1 MSTQISIDP
10 RLHDAVIFDLDGV
23 VTDTASIH
31 AAAWRAAFDD
41 FLEQRPANDRE
52 NHAPFT
58 DDDYRHFVDGKD
70 RYDGV
75 ADFLAS
81 RGISLPEGDPSDRA
95 EDTVRGLGNRKQQI
109 FLELLDAGVPVFES
123 TVVLVRR
130 LAEAGVATAIYS
142 SSRNCAR
149 VLKAAGLADMFAVR
163 VDGVVADELGL
174 PGKPDPAVLLE
185 ATTRLGAIPQRS
197 VVIEDAQAGVEAG
210 RNGGFALVIGVART
224 GRAGELQRHGADVVV
239 PDLANV
245 AVRTGDK
252 RMSRLPNALDSYG
265 QLIGV
270 VGGRKPF
277 VCLDFDGTLS
287 EIVSDPDAARLVDGA
302 GKALENLAAQ
312 CPVAIL
318 SGRDLA
324 DVRERVGLPGI
335 WYAGSHGFEL
345 TGPDGT
351 YHHND
356 AADAAVPV
364 LGHAASEVRD
374 ELTQIPGILVEHK
387 RYAVA
392 IHYRNVAPEHVGKII
407 ATVHRHGKRHGLR
420 VTGGRK
426 VIELRPDIDWDKG
439 TALAWIRD
447 RINQTGRVLPI
458 YVGDDLTD
466 EDAFD
471 VVRHDGVGV
480 VVRHDADG
488 GRPTAAQFTLND
500 PDEVRE
506 FLRRGGNWLAYE
518 RRTSDEAWSLTFE
531 GYDPHNEKL
540 REALC
545 TIGNGYFATRGAA
558 PESRAGQVHYPG
570 TYAAGVYNR
579 LGDAVGGTTTENES
593 LVNLPNWLPLT
604 FRIDGGDW
612 FDVDA
617 VTLLSY
623 RQTLDLRGA
632 VLTRELRFRDDA
644 GRTTSVTQTRFAA
657 MHLAHVAAL
666 ETTVLAE
673 DWSGTIEIRSTL
685 DANVRNSGVER
696 YRELASTH
704 LRSLNKAALS
714 ENSVLLTV
722 ETTQS
727 QIPVALA
734 ARTTVWRDG
743 SPAPAT
749 YRLVDEEFEI
759 GHEIFIELAAGQSL
773 SVEKVV
779 TLVTGR
785 DVATSEPAAGAER
798 RLGRQERFAELRD
811 AHTVTWAHL
820 WERLSIE
827 FEDHIDELR
836 ILRLHLLH
844 LLQTVSYNSENLD
857 VGVPARGLHGE
868 AYRGHVFWDELFI
881 FPVLNLRLPAV
892 TRSLLRY
899 RYRRLPEA
907 RRAAK
912 LAGYAGAMF
921 PWQSGSDGREESPE
935 LHLNPRSGRWN
946 PDPSHRAHHIGIAVA
961 YNVWQYYQVTGDL
974 AYLIDYGAEMLV
986 DIARFWVSRTTYDTE
1001 RDRFTIHGVIG
1012 PDEFHSG
1019 YPDRRYEGIDNN
1031 AYTNVMAVWVILRA
1045 IDALELMPLPNRLDL
1060 REKLGLTT
1068 EELAHWDRVSRRMF
1082 VPFHDGVISQFE
1094 GYGELAELDWDAYRK
1109 RYGNIQRLDR
1119 ILEAENDDVNRYKAS
1134 KQADALMLLY
1144 LLSSDELRE
1153 LLDRLDYHFAA
1164 DQIPRMVDY
1173 YMARTS
1179 HGSTLSGVVHTWV
1192 LARANRDRAMEFFE
1206 QVLKSD
1212 VADIQGGTTSEGIH
1226 LAAMAGSVDLVQRC
1240 FTGLEM
1246 RGNRIVLSPNWPESL
1261 GALGFPIHYRGY
1273 HMHVRVSGKGAEVSV
1288 DPRDVPP
1295 VVIECRGRV
1304 EHLAPG
1310 CTIRFPDAPGGGR
1323 DLTADTTLTGKLRNQ
1338 SAAQPN

>member
-1 MSTQISIDP
+1 MKTPVTVDP

-31 AAAWRAAFDD
+31 AAAWTTMFND
-41 FLEQRPANDRE
+41 FLERRPANDNE

-58 DDDYRHFVDGKD
+58 DNDYRHFVDGKP
-70 RYDGV
+70 RHDGV

-81 RGISLPEGDPSDRA
+81 RGISLPTGEPSNST
-95 EDTVRGLGNRKQQI
+95 EDTVCGLGNRKQQI
-109 FLELLDAGVPVFES
+109 FRELLDAGVPVFES
-123 TVVLVRR
+123 TVVLVRK

-142 SSRNCAR
+142 SSRNCEQ
-149 VLKAAGLADMFAVR
+149 VLKAAGLGDLFAVR
-163 VDGVVADELGL
+163 VDGVVAEALGL

-185 ATTRLGAIPQRS
+185 ATSRLGAAPERS
-197 VVIEDAQAGVEAG
+197 VVIEDAEAGVQAG
-210 RNGGFALVIGVART
+210 RNGGFAFVIGVDRT
-224 GRAGELQRHGADVVV
+224 GHAEALLRCGADVVV
-239 PDLANV
+239 PDLADV
-245 AVRTGDK
+245 AVRSGDK

-270 VGGRKPF
+270 VGGRQPF

-287 EIVSDPDAARLVDGA
+287 EIVSDPDAATLVDGA
-302 GKALENLAAQ
+302 AKALENLAAQ

-324 DVRERVGLPGI
+324 DIRDRVGLPGI

-345 TGPDGT
+345 VGPDGSH
-351 YHHND
+351 HHND
-356 AADAAVPV
+356 AAASAVPV
-364 LGHAASEVRD
+364 LESAATELREKLAQTPGVR
-374 ELTQIPGILVEHK
+374 VEHK

-392 IHYRNVAPEHVGKII
+392 VHYRNVAPERVGGIV
-407 ATVHRHGKRHGLR
+407 ASVHRHGKRHGLR

-447 RINQTGRVLPI
+447 QIHQTGRVLPI

-471 VVRHDGVGV
+471 AIRFDGVGV
-480 VVRHDADG
+480 VVRHDEDG
-488 GRPTAAQFTLND
+488 GRPTAAQFTLNN
-500 PDEVRE
+500 PGEVRE

-518 RRTSDEAWSLTFE
+518 LQTSNEAWTFTYE

-545 TIGNGYFATRGAA
+545 TVGNGYFATRGAA

-579 LGDAVGGTTTENES
+579 LDDVVAGTKTDNES

-632 VLTRELRFRDDA
+632 VLTRELRFRDDV
-644 GRTTSVTQTRFAA
+644 GRTTSVTQNRFVA
-657 MHLAHVAAL
+657 MHMAHVAAL
-666 ETTVLAE
+666 ETTILAE
-673 DWSGTIEIRSTL
+673 DWSGTIEIRSMI
-685 DANVRNSGVER
+685 DGNVRNSGIER

-704 LRSLNKAALS
+704 LRPLNKRALS
-714 ENSVLLTV
+714 ENSVSLTV

-727 QIPVALA
+727 QIPVALT

-749 YRLVDEEFEI
+749 YGLVDEEFEI
-759 GHEIFIELAAGQSL
+759 GHKIFTELAAGQSL

-798 RLGRQERFAELRD
+798 RLGRQPRFAQIRD
-811 AHTVTWAHL
+811 AHTLAWAHI

-827 FEDHIDELR
+827 FEDHADELR

-844 LLQTVSYNSENLD
+844 LLQTVSYNSEELD
-857 VGVPARGLHGE
+857 IGVPARGLHGE

-881 FPVLNLRLPAV
+881 FPVLNLRLPTV

-899 RYRRLPEA
+899 RYRRLVEA

-912 LAGYAGAMF
+912 LAGYSGAMF

-961 YNVWQYYQVTGDL
+961 YNVWQFYQVTGDL

-986 DIARFWVSRTTYDTE
+986 EIARFWVSRATYDKT
-1001 RDRFTIHGVIG
+1001 RDRYGVDGVIG

-1019 YPDRRYEGIDNN
+1019 YPDRRYDGIDNN

-1045 IDALELMPLPNRLDL
+1045 IDALELLPLPNRLDL

-1068 EELAHWDRVSRRMF
+1068 EELAHWDHVSRRMF

-1094 GYGELAELDWDAYRK
+1094 GYDELVELDWDAYRK
-1109 RYGNIQRLDR
+1109 WYGNMQRLDR

-1153 LLDRLDYHFAA
+1153 LLDRLDYHFGP
-1164 DQIPRMVDY
+1164 DQIPKMVDY

-1206 QVLKSD
+1206 QVLRSD
-1212 VADIQGGTTSEGIH
+1212 IADIQGGTTSEGIH

-1240 FTGLEM
+1240 FTGLET
-1246 RGNRIVLSPNWPESL
+1246 RENRLVLSPHWPESL
-1261 GALGFPIHYRGY
+1261 GALGFPIHYRGL
-1273 HMHVRVSGKGAEVSV
+1273 HLHVRVSGKGAEVSV
-1288 DPRDVPP
+1288 DPRNVPP
-1295 VVIECRGRV
+1295 VVIECRGRTQQ
-1304 EHLAPG
+1304 LAPG
-1310 CTIRFPDAPGGGR
+1310 CTIRFPTGPSGG
-1323 DLTADTTLTGKLRNQ
+1323 
-1338 SAAQPN
+1338 P

>member
-1 MSTQISIDP
+1 MSASFTIDP

-31 AAAWRAAFDD
+31 AAAWAAMFNE
-41 FLEQRPANDRE
+41 FLARRPASELE
-52 NHAPFT
+52 NLSPFT
-58 DDDYRHFVDGKD
+58 DDDYRHFVDGKP
-70 RYDGV
+70 RHDGV
-75 ADFLAS
+75 TDFLAS
-81 RGISLPEGDPSDRA
+81 RGISLSLGDPSDNTQ
-95 EDTVRGLGNRKQQI
+95 DTVWGLGNRKQRL
-109 FLELLDAGVPVFES
+109 FLEKLEAGVPVFES
-123 TVVLVRR
+123 TVGLVRT
-130 LAEAGVATAIYS
+130 LAAAGVATAVYS
-142 SSRNCAR
+142 SSRNCEHI
-149 VLKAAGLADMFAVR
+149 LNAAGLGDLFAVR
-163 VDGVVADELGL
+163 VDGEVADALGL

-185 ATTRLGAIPQRS
+185 ADRRLGAAPERS
-197 VVIEDAQAGVEAG
+197 VVVEDAEAGVEAG
-210 RNGGFALVIGVART
+210 RSGGFAVVIGVDRT
-224 GRAGELQRHGADVVV
+224 GNAEELLRCGADVVV
-239 PDLANV
+239 PDLV
-245 AVRTGDK
+245 EIAVRTGDK
-252 RMSRLPNALDSYG
+252 RMSNLPNALDAYG

-270 VGGRKPF
+270 VGGREPF

-287 EIVSDPDAARLVDGA
+287 EIVSDPDVATLVDGA
-302 GKALENLAAQ
+302 AKVLENLAAC

-324 DVRERVGLPGI
+324 DIRDRVGLPDL

-345 TGPDGT
+345 IGPDGIR
-351 YHHND
+351 HEND
-356 AADAAVPV
+356 
-364 LGHAASEVRD
+364 LAASAVSVLERAAAELCD
-374 ELTQIPGILVEHK
+374 ELNPIPGVRVEHK

-392 IHYRNVAPEHVGKII
+392 VHYRNVAPERVGEIV
-407 ATVHRHGKRHGLR
+407 ATTHRHGHRHGLR

-426 VIELRPDIDWDKG
+426 VVELRPDIDWDKG

-447 RINQTGRVLPI
+447 KIHPTGRVLPI

-471 VVRHDGVGV
+471 VVRFDGIGV
-480 VVRHDADG
+480 VVRHDEDA
-488 GRPTAAQFTLND
+488 GRPTAAEFTLNS
-500 PDEVRE
+500 PHEVCE

-518 RRTSDEAWSLTFE
+518 QQISDEAWTFTFDDYE
-531 GYDPHNEKL
+531 PHSEKL

-545 TIGNGYFATRGAA
+545 TVGNGYFATRGAA
-558 PESRAGQVHYPG
+558 PEAKAGQVNYPA

-579 LGDAVGGTTTENES
+579 LDDVVGGQQTGHES

-604 FRIDGGDW
+604 FRIDGGNW
-612 FDVDA
+612 FDIGA
-617 VTLLSY
+617 VTLLTY
-623 RQTLDLRGA
+623 QQTLDLRGA
-632 VLTRELRFRDDA
+632 VLTRQLRFRDDA
-644 GRTTSVTQTRFAA
+644 GRTTSLTQHRFVA
-657 MHLAHVAAL
+657 MHMAHIAAL
-666 ETTVLAE
+666 ETIIVAE
-673 DWSGTIEIRSTL
+673 DWAGTIEIRSTL
-685 DANVRNSGVER
+685 DGNVRNSGVER

-704 LRSLNKAALS
+704 LRSLKMSALS
-714 ENSVLLTV
+714 ENSVLLTA

-734 ARTTVWRDG
+734 ARTTVWRNDA
-743 SPAPAT
+743 PAPAT

-759 GHEIFIELAAGQSL
+759 GHEIFTELTAGQSL

-779 TLVTGR
+779 ALVTGR

-798 RLGRQERFAELRD
+798 RLARQGRFAEIRD
-811 AHTVTWAHL
+811 AHTLQWSHL

-827 FEDHIDELR
+827 LDGHADELR

-844 LLQTVSYNSENLD
+844 LLQTVSYNSEDLD

-868 AYRGHVFWDELFI
+868 AYRGHIFWDELFI
-881 FPVLNLRLPAV
+881 FPVLNLRLPTV
-892 TRSLLRY
+892 TRALLRY
-899 RYRRLPEA
+899 RYRRLLEA

-961 YNVWQYYQVTGDL
+961 YNVWQFYQVTGDL
-974 AYLIDYGAEMLV
+974 AYLIDYGTEILAE
-986 DIARFWVSRTTYDTE
+986 IARFWVSRTTYDEE
-1001 RDRFTIHGVIG
+1001 RQRYCINGVIG

-1019 YPDRRYEGIDNN
+1019 YPDRRYDGVDNN

-1045 IDALELMPLPNRLDL
+1045 IEALNLMPLPNRLDL
-1060 REKLGLTT
+1060 CERLGLTD
-1068 EELAHWDRVSRRMF
+1068 EELARWDSVSRRMF

-1094 GYGELAELDWDAYRK
+1094 GYDELAELDWDAYRT

-1144 LLSSDELRE
+1144 LLSSDELRD
-1153 LLDRLDYHFAA
+1153 LLDRLDYHFGP
-1164 DQIPRMVDY
+1164 DQIPKMVDY

-1192 LARANRDRAMEFFE
+1192 LARSNRDRALEFFH

-1240 FTGLEM
+1240 FTGLET
-1246 RGNRIVLSPNWPESL
+1246 RGDRLVLSPHWPESL
-1261 GALGFPIHYRGY
+1261 GALGFPIHYRG
-1273 HMHVRVSGKGAEVSV
+1273 HHLHVRVSGKGAEVSV
-1288 DPRDVPP
+1288 GPRDGSPA
-1295 VVIECRGRV
+1295 VIECRGRV
-1304 EHLAPG
+1304 ESLAPG
-1310 CTIRFPDAPGGGR
+1310 CTIRFPEP
-1323 DLTADTTLTGKLRNQ
+1323 T
-1338 SAAQPN
+1338 

>member
-1 MSTQISIDP
+1 MNMPVTIDP

-31 AAAWRAAFDD
+31 ASAWAAMFNE
-41 FLEQRPANDRE
+41 FLERRPASDGE
-52 NHAPFT
+52 NHSPFT
-58 DDDYRHFVDGKD
+58 DDDYRHFVDGKP
-70 RYDGV
+70 RQDGV

-81 RGISLPEGDPSDRA
+81 RGISLPPGQPSDTA
-95 EDTVRGLGNRKQQI
+95 EDTVWGLGNRKQQL
-109 FLELLDAGVPVFES
+109 FLERVEEGVPVFES
-123 TVVLVRR
+123 TVALVRK
-130 LAEAGVATAIYS
+130 LAETGVATAIYS
-142 SSRNCAR
+142 SSRNCEHI
-149 VLKAAGLADMFAVR
+149 LKSAGLGDLFAVR
-163 VDGVVADELGL
+163 VDGVVADALGL
-174 PGKPDPAVLLE
+174 PGKPEPAVLLE
-185 ATTRLGAIPQRS
+185 ATSRLGAVPERS
-197 VVIEDAQAGVEAG
+197 VVVEDAEAGVEAG
-210 RNGGFALVIGVART
+210 RNGGFALVIGVDRSGHAD
-224 GRAGELQRHGADVVV
+224 ELLRCGADVVV
-239 PDLANV
+239 ADLADV
-245 AVRTGDK
+245 TVRTGDK
-252 RMSRLPNALDSYG
+252 RMSHLPNALDSYG

-270 VGGRKPF
+270 VGGRQPF

-287 EIVSDPDAARLVDGA
+287 EIVSDPDAAILVDGA
-302 GKALENLAAQ
+302 AKALENLAAQ

-324 DVRERVGLPGI
+324 DIRDRVGLPGL

-345 TGPDGT
+345 VGPDGSH
-351 YHHND
+351 HHND
-356 AADAAVPV
+356 AAAAAVPV
-364 LGHAASEVRD
+364 LERAADALRD
-374 ELTQIPGILVEHK
+374 ELKNIAGALVEHK

-392 IHYRNVAPEHVGKII
+392 VHYRNAAPGDVGQIVA
-407 ATVHRHGKRHGLR
+407 TTHRYGQRCGLR

-426 VIELRPDIDWDKG
+426 VVELRPNIDWDKG
-439 TALAWIRD
+439 TALTWIRD
-447 RINQTGRVLPI
+447 QIHQTGRVLPI
-458 YVGDDLTD
+458 YIGDDLTD

-471 VVRHDGVGV
+471 AIRFDGIPV
-480 VVRHDADG
+480 VVRHDEDG
-488 GRPTAAQFTLND
+488 GRPTAAGFTLNN
-500 PDEVRE
+500 PTEVCE

-518 RRTSDEAWSLTFE
+518 KGTSDEAWTLTFE
-531 GYDPHNEKL
+531 GYDPHSEKL

-545 TIGNGYFATRGAA
+545 TVGNGYFATRGAA
-558 PESRAGQVHYPG
+558 PEAKAGQVHYPA

-579 LGDAVGGTTTENES
+579 LDDIIGGKKTGHES

-612 FDVDA
+612 FDIDA

-632 VLTRELRFRDDA
+632 VLTRALRFRDDA
-644 GRTTSVTQTRFAA
+644 GRTTSVTQHRFVA
-657 MHLAHVAAL
+657 MHMAHIGAL
-666 ETTVLAE
+666 ETTIVAE
-673 DWSGTIEIRSTL
+673 DWSGTIEIRSTI
-685 DANVRNSGVER
+685 DGDVRNNGVER

-704 LRSLNKAALS
+704 VSSISTRALS
-714 ENSVLLTV
+714 ENAVLLTA

-743 SPAPAT
+743 TAAAT
-749 YRLVDEEFEI
+749 YRLVEEEFEI
-759 GHEIFIELAAGQSL
+759 GHEIFTELTAGEPL

-779 TLVTGR
+779 ALVTGR
-785 DVATSEPAAGAER
+785 DVATSEPAAAAER
-798 RLGRQERFAELRD
+798 RLGRQGRFAEILD
-811 AHTVTWAHL
+811 AHTLQWSHL
-820 WERLSIE
+820 WERMSIE
-827 FEDHIDELR
+827 FEDHTDELR

-844 LLQTVSYNSENLD
+844 LLQTVSHNSDDLD
-857 VGVPARGLHGE
+857 IGVPARGLHGE

-881 FPVLNLRLPAV
+881 FPVLNLRFPMI

-899 RYRRLPEA
+899 RYRRLLEA

-912 LAGYAGAMF
+912 LAGYSGAMF

-961 YNVWQYYQVTGDL
+961 YNVWQFYQVTGDL
-974 AYLIDYGAEMLV
+974 AYLIDYGTEMLV
-986 DIARFWVSRTTYDTE
+986 EIARFWVSRTTYNQA
-1001 RDRFTIHGVIG
+1001 RGRYCINGVIG

-1019 YPDRRYEGIDNN
+1019 YPDRPYDGVDNN

-1045 IDALELMPLPNRLDL
+1045 IDALQLMPLPNRLDL
-1060 REKLGLTT
+1060 HERLGLTDA
-1068 EELAHWDRVSRRMF
+1068 ELAHWDQVSRRMY

-1094 GYGELAELDWDAYRK
+1094 GYGELAELDWDTYRQ

-1153 LLDRLDYHFAA
+1153 LLDRLDYHFKP
-1164 DQIPRMVDY
+1164 DRIPEMVDY

-1192 LARANRDRAMEFFE
+1192 LARANRDRAMEYFQ
-1206 QVLKSD
+1206 QVLTSD
-1212 VADIQGGTTSEGIH
+1212 VADIQGGTTSEGVH

-1240 FTGLEM
+1240 FTGLET
-1246 RGNRIVLSPNWPESL
+1246 RGNRLILSPHWPESL

-1273 HMHVRVSGKGAEVSV
+1273 HMHVRVSGKGAEISI

-1295 VVIECRGRV
+1295 IVIECRGRV
-1304 EHLAPG
+1304 ESLAPG
-1310 CTIRFPDAPGGGR
+1310 CTIRFTEGVTPDPTGGE
-1323 DLTADTTLTGKLRNQ
+1323 TQTGKDLRR
-1338 SAAQPN
+1338 

>member
-1 MSTQISIDP
+1 MTVTIDP

-31 AAAWRAAFDD
+31 ASAWTELFND
-41 FLEQRPANDRE
+41 FLKSRPASNDE
-52 NHAPFT
+52 NHSPFT
-58 DDDYRHFVDGKD
+58 EDDYSHYVDGKP
-70 RYDGV
+70 RLDGV

-81 RGISLPEGDPSDRA
+81 RGISLPVGGPSDDA
-95 EDTVRGLGNRKQQI
+95 NDTVWGLGNRKQSI
-109 FLELLDAGVPVFES
+109 FLERLHDGVPVFES
-123 TVVLVRR
+123 TVELVRK
-130 LAEAGVATAIYS
+130 LAETGVATAIYS
-142 SSRNCAR
+142 SSRNCELI
-149 VLKAAGLADMFAVR
+149 LKSAGLGDLFGVR
-163 VDGVVADELGL
+163 VDGMVADALGL

-185 ATTRLGAIPQRS
+185 AAGRLGAVPQRT
-197 VVIEDAQAGVEAG
+197 VVVEDAEAGVEAG
-210 RNGGFALVIGVART
+210 RNGGFALVIGVDRT
-224 GRAGELQRHGADVVV
+224 GHADELLRCGADVAV
-239 PDLANV
+239 PDLADV
-245 AVRTGDK
+245 SVRTGDK
-252 RMSRLPNALDSYG
+252 RMSHLPNALDSYG

-287 EIVSDPDAARLVDGA
+287 EIVSDPDAATLVSGA
-302 GKALENLAAQ
+302 AKALENLAAQ

-324 DVRERVGLPGI
+324 DIRDRVGLPGL

-345 TGPDGT
+345 VGPDGSH
-351 YHHND
+351 HHND
-356 AADAAVPV
+356 AAAAAIPV
-364 LGHAASEVRD
+364 LETAASELCD
-374 ELTQIPGILVEHK
+374 ELKHIPGARVEHK

-392 IHYRNVAPEHVGKII
+392 VHYRNADPDKVGEVVA
-407 ATVHRHGKRHGLR
+407 ATHRCGYRHGLR

-426 VIELRPDIDWDKG
+426 VVELRPDIDWDKG
-439 TALAWIRD
+439 TALNWLGGQIQQA
-447 RINQTGRVLPI
+447 GRVLPI

-471 VVRHDGVGV
+471 ALRFNGVGV
-480 VVRHDADG
+480 VVRHEEDG
-488 GRPTAAQFTLND
+488 GRPTAAQFSLDN
-500 PDEVRE
+500 PGEVCE
-506 FLRRGGNWLAYE
+506 FLARGGNWLAYE
-518 RRTSDEAWSLTFE
+518 DETSNEAWTFTFD
-531 GYDPHNEKL
+531 GYDPQSEKL

-545 TIGNGYFATRGAA
+545 TVGNGYFATRGAA
-558 PESRAGQVHYPG
+558 PEAKAGQAHYPA

-579 LGDAVGGTTTENES
+579 LDDLIGGKKTSHES

-632 VLTRELRFRDDA
+632 VLVRELRFRDDA
-644 GRTTSVTQTRFAA
+644 GRTTSVSQHRFVA
-657 MHLAHVAAL
+657 MNQAHIAAL
-666 ETTVLAE
+666 ETTVVAE
-673 DWSGTIEIRSTL
+673 DWSGSIEIRSTI
-685 DANVRNSGVER
+685 DGNVRNSGVER
-696 YRELASTH
+696 YRDLASTH
-704 LRSLNKAALS
+704 LDSLDKRALS

-727 QIPVALA
+727 RVPIAVA
-734 ARTTVWRDG
+734 ARTTVWRDDVA
-743 SPAPAT
+743 APAT
-749 YRLVDEEFEI
+749 YRLVDDEFEI
-759 GHEIFIELAAGQSL
+759 GHEIYTELAEGESL

-779 TLVTGR
+779 ALVTGR
-785 DVATSEPAAGAER
+785 DVATSEPAVAVER
-798 RLGRQERFAELRD
+798 RLGRQGRFAEIRD
-811 AHTVTWAHL
+811 AHMLQWSHL
-820 WERLSIE
+820 WERMSIE
-827 FEDHIDELR
+827 FEDHTDELR

-844 LLQTVSYNSENLD
+844 LLQTVSHNGEDLD
-857 VGVPARGLHGE
+857 IGVPARGLHGE
-868 AYRGHVFWDELFI
+868 AYRGHIFWDELFI
-881 FPVLNLRLPAV
+881 FPVLNLRFPTI

-899 RYRRLPEA
+899 RYRRLIEA

-912 LAGYAGAMF
+912 LAGYSGAMF
-921 PWQSGSDGREESPE
+921 PWQSGSDGREESPQ

-961 YNVWQYYQVTGDL
+961 YNVWQYYQVTADL
-974 AYLIDYGAEMLV
+974 AYLIDYGTEMLV
-986 DIARFWVSRTTYDTE
+986 EIARFWVSRATYDEE
-1001 RDRFTIHGVIG
+1001 RERYCINGVIG
-1012 PDEFHSG
+1012 PDEFHAG
-1019 YPDRRYEGIDNN
+1019 YPDRPYEGVDNN

-1060 REKLGLTT
+1060 RERLGITT
-1068 EELAHWDRVSRRMF
+1068 EELARWDHVSRRMF

-1094 GYGELAELDWDAYRK
+1094 GYDKLADLDWDAYRQ

-1153 LLDRLDYHFAA
+1153 LLDRLDYHFTR
-1164 DQIPRMVDY
+1164 DQIPKMVDY

-1192 LARANRDRAMEFFE
+1192 LARANRARAMEFFE
-1206 QVLKSD
+1206 RVLKSD

-1240 FTGLEM
+1240 FTGLET
-1246 RGNRIVLSPNWPESL
+1246 RGNRLVLAPHWPESL

-1288 DPRDVPP
+1288 DPRDLPP

-1304 EHLAPG
+1304 EQLAPG
-1310 CTIRFPDAPGGGR
+1310 CTIRFAGSFING
-1323 DLTADTTLTGKLRNQ
+1323 ADS
-1338 SAAQPN
+1338 SAEET